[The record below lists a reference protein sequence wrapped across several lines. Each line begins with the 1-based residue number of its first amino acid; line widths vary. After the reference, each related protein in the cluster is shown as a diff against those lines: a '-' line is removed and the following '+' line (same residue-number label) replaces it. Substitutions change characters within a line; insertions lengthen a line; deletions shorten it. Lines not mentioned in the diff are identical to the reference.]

1 MAEHE
6 GVPFC
11 ILSGKFGLVDW
22 NHPLPL
28 YDHLLMAEEV
38 PQLVEVVKKQI
49 GNKGITQVDYYS
61 RSPEVDARIIPYINT
76 IENACA
82 SIGVDLQTYI
92 LEEPKI
98 NSAMRNWKQITE
110 MSADTRQTLIS
121 DRVQGEQ
128 AFAQLLT
135 LFPDDGMV
143 FLQRGNAYA
152 TIGEFKLAKM
162 DFEAAERLFPMERW
176 RLVAREA
183 AARIDQEFAA
193 GGTIAEARRRIN
205 GLTNIDAILK
215 RNALIAIEKAII
227 DPVTTATEIRR
238 CEEALVNQIMSNCR
252 LATKGNLDVNI
263 KTLKDQAVVPEIVAN
278 HMNTV
283 RLIGNRA
290 VHSNPGETELQSGDV
305 YPSITAL
312 VAIIE
317 WMDKSDI

>member
-28 YDHLLMAEEV
+28 YDHLLLAEEV
-38 PQLVEVVKKQI
+38 PQLVEVVKQQL

-61 RSPEVDARIIPYINT
+61 RSPEVDARIIPYMNT

-110 MSADTRQTLIS
+110 MAADTRQTLTS

-128 AFAQLLT
+128 AFVQLLT

-162 DFEAAERLFPMERW
+162 DFEAAERLFPLERW

-205 GLTNIDAILK
+205 GLRKVDAGLK
-215 RNALIAIEKAII
+215 SSALADIEKAILE
-227 DPVTTATEIRR
+227 PETSGTELRKYLGKIVNKILSKYHFPSKG
-238 CEEALVNQIMSNCR
+238 ALV
-252 LATKGNLDVNI
+252 DNI
-263 KTLKDQAVVPEIVAN
+263 TDLKDKAVIPEIEAN
-278 HMNTV
+278 HMHTI
-283 RLIGNRA
+283 RIIGNRA
-290 VHSNPGETELQSGDV
+290 VHRLDEPALQSSDV
-305 YPSITAL
+305 YPSVTAL
-312 VAIIE
+312 VAILE
-317 WMDKSDI
+317 WMDKSGI